1 MWSNLWKDLKVHIVL
16 LIVSLLVICKF
27 SDAPPIFDCLAFLLQ
42 RPNEGTAE
50 YEILRIAENLSL
62 AYIASLIFY
71 ILVDYLPNKRD
82 EKRTEKLLEKSLT
95 TLYLY
100 MDRVVSYFKF
110 LYNVTDFST
119 VNKKVAKEIDDFQ
132 FPSSPEFLVV
142 ESTRN
147 EVANGHH
154 VEWFNAKNEIISAG
168 KAISNALIDIDHI
181 LAGNKMPSQ
190 FLTIINEIRIS
201 GLLEKMLKVIP
212 GSHIEADGVS
222 IECGYL
228 NFYEDIK
235 NFEILSKQLEKY
247 HFLKLGTNFRKAT
260 AQEIKDWAEVQV
272 KTRTEHPEID
282 TILKQ
287 LKSK

>member
-27 SDAPPIFDCLAFLLQ
+27 SDAPLIFDCLAFLFQ
-42 RPNEGTAE
+42 RPNERTAE

-100 MDRVVSYFKF
+100 MDKVLSYFKF

-147 EVANGHH
+147 EVADGHH
-154 VEWFNAKNEIISAG
+154 VEWFNAKDEIISAG

-201 GLLEKMLKVIP
+201 GFLEKMLKVIP

-260 AQEIKDWAEVQV
+260 AQEIKDWAEYQV

-282 TILKQ
+282 AILKQ

>member
-1 MWSNLWKDLKVHIVL
+1 MRSNLWKDLKVHIVL

-27 SDAPPIFDCLAFLLQ
+27 SDAPPIFDCLAFLFQ

-100 MDRVVSYFKF
+100 MDKVVSYFKF

-119 VNKKVAKEIDDFQ
+119 
-132 FPSSPEFLVV
+132 EFLVV

-147 EVANGHH
+147 EVDDGHH
-154 VEWFNAKNEIISAG
+154 VEWFNAK
-168 KAISNALIDIDHI
+168 D
-181 LAGNKMPSQ
+181 
-190 FLTIINEIRIS
+190 
-201 GLLEKMLKVIP
+201 
-212 GSHIEADGVS
+212 
-222 IECGYL
+222 
-228 NFYEDIK
+228 DIK
-235 NFEILSKQLEKY
+235 
-247 HFLKLGTNFRKAT
+247 
-260 AQEIKDWAEVQV
+260 V
-272 KTRTEHPEID
+272 KRGCD
-282 TILKQ
+282 TILQ
-287 LKSK
+287 V